1 MNIFDSHTIEIPC
14 PHCSRKASQTIGK
27 LKMNPNLQPDYWAVR
42 ELIDSGYAQ
51 GHYQVSR
58 THASHGEVVT
68 VVGFSPTMAGRLFAD
83 ELAEQVRKSTGRYRV
98 RQAMFGLLSFG
109 GGWVFG
115 VFSQV
120 AANLLTKQLGG

>member
-1 MNIFDSHTIEIPC
+1 MNSTSSTTSKNF
-14 PHCSRKASQTIGK
+14 KATYLRLLNGEEPK
-27 LKMNPNLQPDYWAVR
+27 QPDYWAVR

-58 THASHGEVVT
+58 SRSQHGEVIA
-68 VVGFSPTMAGRLFAD
+68 VVGFSPTMAGRQYAD
-83 ELAEQVRKSTGRYRV
+83 ELAEQMRKSTLRYRL
-98 RQAMFGLLSFG
+98 RQAVFGLLSFG
-109 GGWVFG
+109 AGWVFG